1 MPASSLS
8 FGQTT
13 IPSNVLDDIQKW
25 ISDQRALEKASSGP
39 IQVPVTIY
47 DAALALHA
55 CIAVQTDAPAADE
68 TNWIG
73 LLTRYKQAKFPH
85 AKNDPVTFSDHQAE
99 DSLPHEPKWHSFVTI
114 EGVAGKFPDQAVDGP
129 SPPPSFLRKKDA
141 RQHASKCAVTWLMQ
155 ERLMPSN
162 GVDVKFKNLK
172 KVSFATPDA
181 QQPAAK
187 KQRRDA
193 APSPVGGAAVSGSTP
208 STNSS
213 SGTTPASS
221 TTPSANPA
229 AAKTKA
235 AQAPAQSPFGDGG
248 ECAAQKVAELCTKL
262 KLHPPSYKITSED
275 GRSDTF
281 QGHAEVDH
289 GFVASVG
296 ELPSRWSHVDGVVGG
311 KAWAKEQIAEKVL
324 IVLQD
329 LEAKRNI
336 RLASLE
342 KMMMGLAPAK
352 A

>member
-1 MPASSLS
+1 MPASPLSL
-8 FGQTT
+8 GQTT

-25 ISDQRALEKASSGP
+25 ISDQRALEKSSGGP
-39 IQVPVTIY
+39 VQVPVTIY
-47 DAALALHA
+47 DAAMALHA
-55 CIAVQTDAPAADE
+55 CFAVQTDAPAGDE

-193 APSPVGGAAVSGSTP
+193 APPPAGGAAVP
-208 STNSS
+208 VSS
-213 SGTTPASS
+213 PSGTTSASS
-221 TTPSANPA
+221 TTQSANSA
-229 AAKTKA
+229 AAKSKA

-248 ECAAQKVAELCTKL
+248 ECAVQKVAELCTKL
-262 KLHPPSYKITSED
+262 KLHPPSYKIASEN

-289 GFVASVG
+289 GFLASVG

>member
-1 MPASSLS
+1 MA
-8 FGQTT
+8 

-25 ISDQRALEKASSGP
+25 ITDQRALEKASSGP
-39 IQVPVTIY
+39 VQVPVTIY

-55 CIAVQTDAPAADE
+55 CIAVQTDAPAGDE

-85 AKNDPVTFSDHQAE
+85 AKNDPVAFADHQAE

-114 EGVAGKFPDQAVDGP
+114 EGVPGKFPDQAVDGP

-162 GVDVKFKNLK
+162 GVDVKFPKNLK

-181 QQPAAK
+181 QPAAK
-187 KQRRDA
+187 KQRRDMT
-193 APSPVGGAAVSGSTP
+193 PSPAGGAAVSVSTTP
-208 STNSS
+208 ANSS
-213 SGTTPASS
+213 SGTTPTTTS
-221 TTPSANPA
+221 TDVSG
-229 AAKTKA
+229 AKTKSA
-235 AQAPAQSPFGDGG
+235 PAQAQSPFGDGG
-248 ECAAQKVAELCTKL
+248 DCAVQKVAELCTKL
-262 KLHPPSYKITSED
+262 KMHPPSYKITSEP
-275 GRSDTF
+275 GRADTF

-289 GFVASVG
+289 GFLASVG

-324 IVLQD
+324 VVLQD
-329 LEAKRNI
+329 LEAKRNM

-342 KMMMGLAPAK
+342 KMMMGLAQAK